1 MSFGK
6 KENRLK
12 KILIRILRIFLLLI
26 MILLALLFTIN
37 FPVANFNHSTS
48 KNTYDSWMSETLDEN
63 QLIKDVAMLGAHD
76 AFTSRMS
83 IFSSVDELSAESIQT
98 GFTGFLIKGFSYR
111 QSKTQVS
118 DVTELLDK
126 GVRYFDIRLTY
137 NKDKSMWMTSHTY
150 FSTPFIDILNDISD
164 FLGNHPGEFLVLDI
178 QHVNGVDYFDLST
191 FNEIK
196 TLFDESGV
204 LDYAYSEDSNAIKDI
219 TYSEIT
225 SNGTKAG
232 VVILSKYEET
242 DPLFYSYQSGIRSA
256 WANTD
261 DQASLYTFINQE
273 AADVSNH
280 TTLTG
285 NQVSGNLNA
294 IDAMDGFRVM
304 QGVLT
309 MQMSGSGIVSALM
322 DWSLIQRAQNLNSS
336 LIART
341 EFISW
346 MSVLPIVMVDAAD
359 TNKADFLDN
368 IMQII
373 IEYNQNQ

>member
-1 MSFGK
+1 
-6 KENRLK
+6 
-12 KILIRILRIFLLLI
+12 
-26 MILLALLFTIN
+26 MIVLALLFTIN
-37 FPVANFNHSTS
+37 FPVANFHHSTS
-48 KNTYDSWMSETLDEN
+48 KISYDSWMSETLSDN

-76 AFTSRMS
+76 AFTSNMS
-83 IFSSVDELSAESIQT
+83 VFSPVDELSAESIQT
-98 GFTGFLIKGFSYR
+98 GFTGFLIKGFSFR

-150 FSTPFIDILNDISD
+150 FSTPFIDILNDIST
-164 FLGNHPGEFLVLDI
+164 FLSDHPGEFLVLDI
-178 QHVNGVDYFDLST
+178 QHVNGVDYSDLSS

-196 TLFDESGV
+196 TLFNESGV
-204 LDYAYSEDSNAIKDI
+204 LDYAYSEELNAIKDI
-219 TYSEIT
+219 TYSDIT

-232 VVILSKYEET
+232 VVIVSKYEES
-242 DPLFYSYQSGIRSA
+242 DPLFYSYQSSIRSA

-261 DQASLYTFINQE
+261 DLTSLYTFIDNE
-273 AADVSNH
+273 AGNVYNH
-280 TTLTG
+280 LALTG
-285 NQVSGNLNA
+285 NQVSNNTDA
-294 IDAMDGFRVM
+294 IDAMDGFRVL

-322 DWSLIQRAQNLNSS
+322 EWSLLQRAQYVNSS

-341 EFISW
+341 EFAIW
-346 MSVLPIVMVDAAD
+346 MSVLPIVMVDYAD

-373 IEYNQNQ
+373 IDYNQNQ